1 MEIETGLAM
10 MDDAA
15 MNDPDRPGRPSGFS
29 CPDCAGT
36 LFEIREGELIRYRC
50 RVGHAWSAESLLG
63 EQALQLDG
71 ALWMALRGL
80 EEKAALARELAV
92 RARQRRSSLTALRFD
107 EQAEEATNAATLIR
121 TMLQSETAPARQRG
135 DGS

>member
-1 MEIETGLAM
+1 
-10 MDDAA
+10 
-15 MNDPDRPGRPSGFS
+15 
-29 CPDCAGT
+29 

-80 EEKAALARELAV
+80 EEKAALARELAG
-92 RARQRRSSLTALRFD
+92 RARQRHSYLTAVRFE
-107 EQAEEATNAATLIR
+107 EQAEEATQAATLIR
-121 TMLQSETAPARQRG
+121 TMLQSETAPTLPAG